1 MRVRREVSGAIFEE
15 HRERERGDEKETY
28 PEQSAQKT
36 HESDESYPLD
46 YRMKEAI
53 AMGFPGVPIFL
64 FLFLFLSFPPT
75 SGRKIPRKRKRKIGK
90 PLFAARPLGYH

>member
-1 MRVRREVSGAIFEE
+1 
-15 HRERERGDEKETY
+15 
-28 PEQSAQKT
+28 
-36 HESDESYPLD
+36 
-46 YRMKEAI
+46 MKEAI

-64 FLFLFLSFPPT
+64 FLFLLIFLSFPPT